1 MSSDALLHAANFSTL
16 FVCMVLKFPQIFA
29 LMRAKS
35 TAGVSLN
42 SLLLEMIGFIVFVT
56 YQMYYDYPPPTY
68 LEYPIL
74 IAQDAILL
82 LLMLHYNGSLRHSL
96 IYAALFVG
104 GWRLLTVEKWI
115 VDLAM
120 SLCTFIS
127 AASKLAQLQCL
138 WRSKDAG
145 QVSAL
150 SWAMG
155 TYTCA
160 ARIYTTTVT
169 TGDTL
174 VLMRFIAMT
183 LLNLWVL
190 LTVLYY
196 QRHGSRAKKED

>member
-1 MSSDALLHAANFSTL
+1 MQSDTLLHVANFSTL
-16 FVCMVLKFPQIFA
+16 FVCMVLKFPQIFV

-35 TAGVSLN
+35 TTGVSLN
-42 SLLLEMIGFIVFVT
+42 SLLLELTGFIVFVT

-74 IAQDAILL
+74 IAQDVILL
-82 LLMLHYNGSLRHSL
+82 LLILHYNGSLRQSL
-96 IYAALFVG
+96 VYTLVFVG
-104 GWRLLTVEKWI
+104 GWRLLTVDKWI
-115 VDLAM
+115 IDLAM

-127 AASKLAQLQCL
+127 AASKLTQLQCL

-150 SWAMG
+150 SWALA

-160 ARIYTTTVT
+160 
-169 TGDTL
+169 GKCTL
-174 VLMRFIAMT
+174 SSVSVLVRFIAMT

-196 QRHGSRAKKED
+196 QRNSSRTKKDE